1 MDRYEL
7 IEGSSSKFW
16 EVEVSGADLTV
27 RFGRIGTA
35 GQSKTKDLGSA
46 AAAEKERDKLVKE
59 KTGKGYRHIGT
70 VTGPVAAPA
79 VAASPAPTAP
89 PASTAPPTQAAV
101 ALPPAAPLP
110 EPTPASS
117 ATLATPSTLP
127 VPTGGFLWNDELRAQ
142 LAPVRG
148 VEQPLAFDAS
158 GDPPTIRLEEPRH
171 GWQNAR
177 LGALA
182 AAAGQKWSYWGGAG
196 STAHITPEALA
207 QVDLTWWLELVMQVR
222 CSDAVGFQRETTHRH
237 GWVVRRA
244 AALHG
249 LPFAVELIVRAWEID
264 QAAQPRWG
272 TDTSLLLPLRGLIAN
287 AGEAALAEAEHAA
300 EALAAATGG
309 DTSARWPALSH
320 LFPHRADWALK
331 AIDLPGLDETGCILV
346 KDSVLPAARFVQAMR
361 RVRLAVG
368 WWKPSVLL
376 QARLHGEQALEAM
389 AVLLQQSI
397 GDRHSTAEALKILT
411 AMRVPGLVDAL
422 VDAMDDRD
430 VRAALE
436 TLQAEYP
443 AAVLRRV
450 IERAMARQDRMAE
463 GWAVRL
469 ALKAPD
475 ALAPALAQVEPA
487 VAARFRAVLAAL
499 NCAEAS
505 PEQLPE
511 LLREPPWLRKA
522 RPAALPVLAVDTLP
536 LPDVLTWT
544 EAERAQAQKVEIP
557 PWVRNRKGGV
567 DGFPADLGLT
577 PEGARR
583 VRAGE
588 PLQEGDLDSGEQR
601 YPVPASILVCPP
613 AARLA
618 LWNSYPA
625 RRWNT
630 WDDNWRVIR
639 ALLAE
644 YGIAALPGT
653 VAYARAFPLES
664 LPQLGWIDS
673 PQLVPI
679 ALHGLRNLKKA
690 REPAGSWLRRHAHT
704 AITVALPIAFQ
715 PDANAV
721 RDDARH
727 GLRWLCA
734 QGFEAQAQAIA
745 QTYGPDMAAALDALR
760 AQDPLLV
767 LPARM
772 PRLPG
777 FFSPGAFRRPMLATG
792 EALPAAAL
800 EHIGTMLA
808 ISRLDAPYAGVEV
821 VRGLC
826 TPASLAE
833 FAWDGFEAWIA
844 AGAPAKEAWAFTALG
859 LLGDDETARRLAPRI
874 REWPGEAQHARA
886 VTGLDILAAI
896 GTDVALMHL
905 NGIAGKARFKGL
917 QERAREKIAA
927 VAEARGFTPEELAD
941 RLVPDLGL
949 EDSGTVTLDFGPR
962 RFTIGFDEG
971 LKPFVRDTQ
980 GVRLKDLPKP
990 VKSDDAALA
999 EAATERY
1006 KLMKKDA
1013 KAIAALQLMRLEQAM
1028 VSRRRW
1034 GAADFRLFF
1043 LEHPLMRHL
1052 AARVVWGVYG
1062 PQGLQSGFRVAEDW
1076 TLADAE
1082 DTAFTMA
1089 ADAQVGIAHVLE
1101 MSAEQLTAFGQL
1113 FADYEIQQPF
1123 RQLARETHALTPDEQ
1138 NQTSI
1143 TRFKDKTV
1151 ATGSVLGLANRGWER
1166 GEAQDAGWIGWF
1178 SKRLP
1183 GGLQVDAQL
1192 DPGTVVGDTSYEPKQ
1207 RITTLELRR
1216 TGTWAPDGL
1225 VPFGQLDPILASE
1238 VLRDI
1243 DQLAP
1248 LKE

>member
-7 IEGSSSKFW
+7 IEGTASKFW
-16 EVEVSGADLTV
+16 EVEVSGTELTV
-27 RFGRIGTA
+27 HFGRIGTA
-35 GQSKTKDLGSA
+35 GQSKTKDMGSA
-46 AAAEKERDKLVKE
+46 AAAEKERDKLVRE
-59 KTGKGYRHIGT
+59 KTGKGYARVGSAPASA
-70 VTGPVAAPA
+70 PVSAAAPA
-79 VAASPAPTAP
+79 R
-89 PASTAPPTQAAV
+89 
-101 ALPPAAPLP
+101 PAAPAAPAAAPAAPVAPPPLPAPDIRHKP
-110 EPTPASS
+110 EP
-117 ATLATPSTLP
+117 STTAA
-127 VPTGGFLWNDELRAQ
+127 PTGPLPAPCGGFQWTDELRAE
-142 LAPVRG
+142 LPPIRG
-148 VEQPLAFDAS
+148 VEVPLAFDAS
-158 GDPPTIRLEEPRH
+158 RDPPTIRLQEPRH
-171 GWQNAR
+171 GWQNGR

-182 AAAGQKWSYWGGAG
+182 AAAGQRWSYWGGAG
-196 STAHITPEALA
+196 STGHITAEALA
-207 QVDLTWWLELVMQVR
+207 RRDMAFWLELTMQVR
-222 CSDAVGFQRETTHRH
+222 CSDAVGFQRDTPNWL
-237 GWVVRRA
+237 GWVARRA
-244 AALHG
+244 SALHG
-249 LPFAVELIVRAWEID
+249 LDFALEVFLRGWEVE
-264 QAAQPRWG
+264 QNAQPRWG
-272 TDTSLLLPLRGLIAN
+272 TDTSLLRPLRSIIAT
-287 AGEAALAEAEHAA
+287 ADDAALALAEAAA
-300 EALAAATGG
+300 TSLAESTGG
-309 DTSARWPALSH
+309 DTSPRWPALSY

-331 AIDLPGLDETGCILV
+331 AIDLPGLDDTGCILV
-346 KDSVLPAARFVQAMR
+346 KDSVLPPARFVQAMR
-361 RVRLAVG
+361 RHRLAVG

-376 QARLHGEQALEAM
+376 QARLHGDAALDAM

-411 AMRVPGLVDAL
+411 RLRVPGLVDAM

-436 TLQAEYP
+436 SLQGEFP
-443 AAVLRRV
+443 AAVLLRV
-450 IERAMARQDRMAE
+450 IERALGRQDRMAE

-475 ALAPALAQVEPA
+475 ALAAALPHLDA
-487 VAARFRAVLAAL
+487 VLATRFQAVLAAL
-499 NCAEAS
+499 NAAEAA
-505 PEQLPE
+505 PEQLPD

-522 RPAALPVLAVDTLP
+522 RPAALPALAVEALP
-536 LPDVLTWT
+536 LPDRLTWT
-544 EAERAQAQKVEIP
+544 EAERQQALKVDLP

-583 VRAGE
+583 LRAGE
-588 PLQEGDLDSGEQR
+588 PLQTGDLDSGEQR
-601 YPVPASILVCPP
+601 YPLPACVLVCPP

-630 WDDNWRVIR
+630 WDDNWRIIR

-644 YGIAALPGT
+644 YGTAALPGA
-653 VAYARAFPLES
+653 VSYARAFPLDS
-664 LPQLGWIDS
+664 LAQMQWIDS
-673 PQLVPI
+673 PQLVPV
-679 ALHGLRNLKKA
+679 ALHGLRQLKKA
-690 REPAGSWLRRHAHT
+690 REPAGAWLRRHADT
-704 AITVALPIAFQ
+704 AITVALPLAFQ
-715 PDANAV
+715 AEAGAT

-734 QGFEAQAQAIA
+734 QGFDAQAQAVA
-745 QTYGPDMAAALDALR
+745 QAYGADMVAALEALR

-772 PRLPG
+772 PKLPG
-777 FFSPGAFRRPMLATG
+777 FYSPGAFRRPVLGTG
-792 EALPAAAL
+792 EALPVPAI

-808 ISRLDAPYAGVEV
+808 ISRLDAPYAGLEI

-833 FAWDGFEAWIA
+833 FAWDVFEAWIA

-886 VTGLDILAAI
+886 VTGLDILTAI

-905 NGIAGKARFKGL
+905 NGIAGKAKFKGL

-949 EDSGTVTLDFGPR
+949 DERGTVRLDFGPR
-962 RFTIGFDEG
+962 QFFVGFDEA
-971 LKPFVRDTQ
+971 LKPFVRDAQ
-980 GVRLKDLPKP
+980 GARLKDLPKP
-990 VKSDDAALA
+990 NKADDAALA
-999 EAATERY
+999 EAATERF
-1006 KLMKKDA
+1006 KVMKKDA

-1034 GAADFRLFF
+1034 GTADFELFF
-1043 LEHPLMRHL
+1043 LQHPLMRHL

-1062 PQGLQSGFRVAEDW
+1062 PQGLQSCFRVAEDW
-1076 TLADAE
+1076 TLADA
-1082 DTAFTMA
+1082 DDSTFTLD

-1101 MSAEQLTAFGQL
+1101 MGPDRIAAFGQL

-1123 RQLARETHALTPDEQ
+1123 RQLDRETHALTADEMQ
-1138 NQTSI
+1138 LNTL
-1143 TRFKDKTV
+1143 TRFSDKTV

-1166 GEAQDAGWIGWF
+1166 GQAQDGGWIGWF
-1178 SKRLP
+1178 TKRLP

-1207 RITTLELRR
+1207 RITALELRR
-1216 TGTWAPDGL
+1216 AGTWDPAGL
-1225 VPFGQLDPILASE
+1225 VAFGQLDPILASE

-1243 DQLAP
+1243 DSLPP

>member
-7 IEGSSSKFW
+7 VEGTSSKFW

-35 GQSKTKDLGSA
+35 GQSKTKDMGSA

-59 KTGKGYRHIGT
+59 KTGKGYRH
-70 VTGPVAAPA
+70 TGAVAGAAAAPA
-79 VAASPAPTAP
+79 GVAPPAPTAP
-89 PASTAPPTQAAV
+89 PTQVAVAPPPA
-101 ALPPAAPLP
+101 ALPPEPP
-110 EPTPASS
+110 PPPGPTPTS
-117 ATLATPSTLP
+117 PSTLP
-127 VPTGGFLWNDELRAQ
+127 APVGGFQWTDELRAQ

-148 VEQPLAFDAS
+148 VEQPLAFDAAS
-158 GDPPTIRLEEPRH
+158 DPPTIRLTEPRH

-182 AAAGQKWSYWGGAG
+182 AAAGQTWRYWGGAG
-196 STAHITPEALA
+196 STAHITADALA
-207 QVDLTWWLELVMQVR
+207 RPDTAWWLELVMQVR
-222 CSDAVGFQRETTHRH
+222 CNDAVGFQRDTTRLH

-244 AALHG
+244 TALHG
-249 LPFAVELIVRAWEID
+249 LPFTVALIVRAWEVE

-272 TDTSLLLPLRGLIAN
+272 TDTALLLPLRVVMAN
-287 AGEAALAEAEHAA
+287 AGADALAEAEHAA

-309 DTSARWPALSH
+309 DASPRWPVLSY
-320 LFPHRADWALK
+320 LFPHRADWAAK
-331 AIDLPGLDETGCILV
+331 AVDLPGLDETGCILV
-346 KDSVLPAARFVQAMR
+346 KDSVLPAARFTQAMR
-361 RVRLAVG
+361 RIRLAVG

-376 QARLHGEQALEAM
+376 QVRLHGDAALEAL
-389 AVLLQQSI
+389 ALLLQQSI

-422 VDAMDDRD
+422 VDSMDDRD

-436 TLQAEYP
+436 ALQAEFP

-469 ALKAPD
+469 ALKAPAARD
-475 ALAPALAQVEPA
+475 AALDHLEPA

-499 NCAEAS
+499 DCAEAS
-505 PEQLPE
+505 PEQLPD

-522 RPAALPVLAVDTLP
+522 RPSALPVLAIDALP
-536 LPDVLTWT
+536 LPDILNWT
-544 EAERAQAQKVEIP
+544 DAERAQAQKVDVP
-557 PWVRNRKGGV
+557 PWLRNRKGGV

-583 VRAGE
+583 LRAGE
-588 PLQEGDLDSGEQR
+588 PLQAGDLDSGESR
-601 YPVPASILVCPP
+601 YPLPASILMCPP

-644 YGIAALPGT
+644 YGTAALPGA

-664 LPQLGWIDS
+664 LSQVGWIDS

-690 REPAGSWLRRHAHT
+690 RDPAGSWLRRHART

-715 PDANAV
+715 SEAGAE

-745 QTYGPDMAAALDALR
+745 QAHGPDMAAALDALR

-777 FFSPGAFRRPMLATG
+777 FFSPGAFRRPMLSTG

-833 FAWDGFEAWIA
+833 FAWDVFEAWIA
-844 AGAPAKEAWAFTALG
+844 GGAPSKEAWAFTALG

-886 VTGLDILAAI
+886 VTGLDILASI

-905 NGIAGKARFKGL
+905 NGIAGKAKFKGL

-949 EDSGTVTLDFGPR
+949 EDNGTVTLDFGPR
-962 RFTIGFDEG
+962 RFTIGFDEA
-971 LKPFVRDTQ
+971 LKPFVRDAQ
-980 GVRLKDLPKP
+980 GARLKDLPKP

-1034 GAADFRLFF
+1034 RAGDFRLFF

-1052 AARVVWGVYG
+1052 ATRLVWGVYG
-1062 PQGLQSGFRVAEDW
+1062 PQGLQTCFRVAEDW

-1082 DTAFTMA
+1082 DTACTLA

-1101 MSAEQLTAFGQL
+1101 MRAEQLTSFGQL

-1138 NQTSI
+1138 KQTSI

-1166 GEAQDAGWIGWF
+1166 GQAEDGGWIGWF

-1225 VPFGQLDPILASE
+1225 VPFSQLDPILASE